1 MTVRNGTRL
10 AVVLAI
16 AVMMLT
22 AVATGSATNAGKQGC
37 TPGFWKQNP
46 GQWQGYTPTQK
57 VSSVFS
63 AAPAPYANWTLMD
76 ALQGGGGPGVGGATQ
91 ILLRASVA
99 AFLNAEHEGVG
110 YPYRRYA
117 DPGRMHY
124 YIQAA
129 LRSGNRDQMLVL
141 ADVLD
146 KANNL
151 GCPLKAD
158 EATKKKTK

>member
-1 MTVRNGTRL
+1 MTRFGARL
-10 AVVLAI
+10 VVVLAI

-22 AVATGSATNAGKQGC
+22 AVSTGSATNSGKQGC
-37 TPGFWKQNP
+37 SPGFWKNNP
-46 GQWQGYTPTQK
+46 GAWEGYSPTQK
-57 VSSVFS
+57 VSSIFS
-63 AAPAPYANWTLMD
+63 AAPAPDANDTLMQ
-76 ALQGGGGPGVGGATQ
+76 ALQGGGGSVH
-91 ILLRASVA
+91 ILLRAGVA

-117 DPGRMHY
+117 EPGLLHY

-129 LRSGNRDQMLVL
+129 LKSGNSQRMLDL
-141 ADVLD
+141 AGVLD

-158 EATKKKTK
+158 EATKKKGK